1 MTIGRLV
8 LNRLAVSIPL
18 LFVVS
23 ALTFVLLSLVPGD
36 AARMIVGDMG
46 TQAEYEAVRQQLGLN
61 EPVHVQYLNW
71 LSGLARGDLGASL
84 FTHEPVVRML
94 NGRIPVSLSLV
105 VLGTLLSGVL
115 GVGLGML
122 SALRGGWLAKL
133 VDGLAMFGLAVPSF
147 WIGLVLIALFAVML
161 RLFPVI
167 GYVPL
172 TESVFGWLHALTLP
186 VVALT
191 LSTIA
196 IIAKQTRD
204 SVLDT
209 LSRDFI
215 RVMQANGFSRSSILF
230 KHVLRNSSVSIITV
244 LGLVFIHMLTG
255 ALFVEVVFALPGI
268 ASLIQQATL
277 QHDVPVIQGA
287 VIYVTLF
294 VVIVNLAVDLI
305 YGLVDPRVRLQ

>member
-1 MTIGRLV
+1 MAIARL
-8 LNRLAVSIPL
+8 LINRIAMSIPL

-36 AARMIVGDMG
+36 AARMIVGDLG

-61 EPVHVQYLNW
+61 EPVYLQYWHW
-71 LSGLARGDLGASL
+71 LSALMHGDLGASL
-84 FTHEPVVRML
+84 FTNEPVTRIL
-94 NGRIPVSLSLV
+94 NGRLAISLSLIT
-105 VLGTLLSGVL
+105 LGTLLSGVL
-115 GVGLGML
+115 GIGLGL
-122 SALRGGWLAKL
+122 LGALRGGWPAKL

-147 WIGLVLIALFAVML
+147 WIGLVLIAVFAVGL

-172 TESVFGWLHALTLP
+172 TQSFSGWLHALTLP

-215 RVMQANGFSRSSILF
+215 RVMQANGFSGRSILF
-230 KHVLRNSSVSIITV
+230 RHVLRNSSVSIITI
-244 LGLVFIHMLTG
+244 LGLVFIYMLTG

-294 VVIVNLAVDLI
+294 VVIVNLFVDLL
-305 YGLVDPRVRLQ
+305 YGLVDPRVRAR